1 MLEKLKIPYSLQDFE
16 GYLSEDNLDNHYNIL
31 YENYVN
37 NYNKVLRDLE
47 NARLQDN
54 YDNIKSL
61 EKELAFQGGGAILH
75 SLYFENIT
83 PNKKEVPEELEKKI
97 QEDFGDFDIF
107 VKHFIKSTVKIEA
120 SGWGILGYSKSNNKL
135 IILQV
140 EKHSNLTIWDFIPLL
155 VIDVW
160 EHAYYL
166 DYKTKREEY
175 LNKMMD
181 IINWDAVYYRYLE
194 AIKN

>member
-1 MLEKLKIPYSLQDFE
+1 M
-16 GYLSEDNLDNHYNIL
+16 
-31 YENYVN
+31 
-37 NYNKVLRDLE
+37 
-47 NARLQDN
+47 QDN
-54 YDNIKSL
+54 YDNIKAL

-75 SLYFENIT
+75 SLFFENIT
-83 PNKKEVPEELEKKI
+83 PYEKEVTDEFKKKI
-97 QEDFGDFDIF
+97 EKSFGDYKIF
-107 VKHFIKSTVKIEA
+107 IKHFIKSALKIEG
-120 SGWGILGYSKSNNKL
+120 SGWGILGYSKSTDKL

-175 LNKMMD
+175 LNKIVD
-181 IINWDAVYYRYLE
+181 IINWEIVYKRYLE

>member
-1 MLEKLKIPYSLQDFE
+1 MLEKIQLPYSLQDFA
-16 GYLSEDNLDNHYNIL
+16 GYLSVENLDNHYNIL

-37 NYNKVLRDLE
+37 NYNQVLRDLE

-54 YDNIKSL
+54 YDNIKAL

-75 SLYFENIT
+75 SLFFENIT
-83 PNKKEVPEELEKKI
+83 PYEKEVTDEFKKKI
-97 QEDFGDFDIF
+97 EKSFGDYKIF
-107 VKHFIKSTVKIEA
+107 IKHFIKSALKIEG
-120 SGWGILGYSKSNNKL
+120 SGWGILGYSKSTDKL

-175 LNKMMD
+175 LNKIVD
-181 IINWDAVYYRYLE
+181 IINWEIVYKRYLE